1 MAVIT
6 KKYCNDRKS
15 PFQLTWRDD
24 DGKRISRFFE
34 TEEARDEF
42 IRQHDYLEKRSFEAL
57 MTLDD
62 RTISEIAKIESER
75 GQITFKEIWE
85 FWEKH
90 HKAKRVLTLWN
101 ACDEYLVDMFE
112 HEKMGKDHLRHIRR
126 VLEVLVEKFGHRR
139 VEDIRRDE
147 IEDWLEELP
156 FAAITKKNYRSA
168 VSAAWKW
175 FLKNDL
181 AEKNIVKL
189 VDCPDVELGEIG
201 ILTVEETEQLFRV
214 NEKIDPEVCGLMAL
228 GLFAGMRTS
237 AISKVEY
244 DEITMREGI
253 LTPAEKTKKN
263 RRNYIENLPDN
274 LWAWLERT
282 PKSAFGWEHRKW
294 TKRKETALRRAGL
307 LVNGDQLKKPDKNG
321 IIPEKK
327 IPPHNAFRHSF
338 ASYHVAWKRDFQ
350 DTALIMSHQGTEI
363 LFKHYRGVA
372 KKEDADRYFNIYPS
386 V

>member
-156 FAAITKKNYRSA
+156 FA
-168 VSAAWKW
+168 
-175 FLKNDL
+175 
-181 AEKNIVKL
+181 
-189 VDCPDVELGEIG
+189 P
-201 ILTVEETEQLFRV
+201 
-214 NEKIDPEVCGLMAL
+214 
-228 GLFAGMRTS
+228 
-237 AISKVEY
+237 
-244 DEITMREGI
+244 
-253 LTPAEKTKKN
+253 
-263 RRNYIENLPDN
+263 
-274 LWAWLERT
+274 
-282 PKSAFGWEHRKW
+282 
-294 TKRKETALRRAGL
+294 
-307 LVNGDQLKKPDKNG
+307 
-321 IIPEKK
+321 
-327 IPPHNAFRHSF
+327 
-338 ASYHVAWKRDFQ
+338 
-350 DTALIMSHQGTEI
+350 
-363 LFKHYRGVA
+363 
-372 KKEDADRYFNIYPS
+372 
-386 V
+386 